1 MGHHLKT
8 AVSDYAEG
16 SFLEDARFN
25 GFPDIA
31 KSLSVGKVPAL
42 APVRSHIETRV
53 GLLGGLVDLG
63 EDGLKDWVNVFATP
77 NHFAFGCVS
86 HFSAS

>member
-16 SFLEDARFN
+16 SFLEYARFN
-25 GFPDIA
+25 GLSDVA
-31 KSLSVGKVPAL
+31 KGLCVGEVPAL
-42 APVRSHIETRV
+42 APVRSHLKTFV

-63 EDGLKDWVNVFATP
+63 ED
-77 NHFAFGCVS
+77 
-86 HFSAS
+86 